1 MLTVGFDTAEPIG
14 GASLYEEGVLAEER
28 LMDAP
33 LRHAE
38 TLIPLVDQ
46 LLRDSA
52 RNRREIERVSVN
64 CGPGSFTGLRIGL
77 ATAKGLCQAL
87 GAALIPVDG
96 TIAYRSRLPGERRV
110 CVVVRSRRN
119 LLYVRWF
126 AGAKPRE
133 PIRLMREE
141 DLIGQLRE
149 ESRELILVGSGARD
163 VYEQIAGHAL
173 VRIAPEDLLRPSAL
187 TIARIGA
194 NDKEGGRL
202 YEAEPLYVEPILA

>member
-28 LMDAP
+28 WMDGP
-33 LRHAE
+33 CRHAE
-38 TLIPLVDQ
+38 MLIPLVDQ
-46 LLRDSA
+46 LLRDSS
-52 RNRREIERVSVN
+52 RNRGEIKRVSVN

-87 GAALIPVDG
+87 GATLVPVDG
-96 TIAYRSRLPGERRV
+96 TIAYRSRLPEERRI
-110 CVVVRSRRN
+110 CVVIRSRRN

-126 AGAKPRE
+126 AGVKPRE

-141 DLIGQLRE
+141 DLIGRLRE
-149 ESRELILVGSGARD
+149 EIRELTLVGSGARD
-163 VYEQIAGHAL
+163 VFEQMGNHAL

-194 NDKEGGRL
+194 SDKEGSRL
-202 YEAEPLYVEPILA
+202 FEAEPLYVEPILA